1 MILNSRILK
10 TVLGYG
16 LSLIEKITGVS
27 FKKNNLTS
35 IFNYLHISFNITT
48 SGQPTRQQLDAIQ
61 SNGYK
66 KIINLAPPIAE
77 NSLANE
83 ADLVADSGMDY
94 INIPVDFSHPTEADF
109 EQFVLHMQNQD
120 SQKIWV
126 HCAANMRVSCFIF
139 KYRTAILGENL
150 IDAEADLK
158 KSGNPTKRG
167 RILSTNQS
175 QSS

>member
-1 MILNSRILK
+1 MIFNSRTLK
-10 TVLGYG
+10 TILSYG
-16 LSLIEKITGVS
+16 LSLIEKITRVN

-35 IFNYLHISFNITT
+35 IFNYLPISSNIAT
-48 SGQPTRQQLDAIQ
+48 SGQPTVQQLGAIR
-61 SNGYK
+61 SDGYQ
-66 KIINLAPPIAE
+66 KIINLAPPIGE

-83 ADLVADSGMDY
+83 ADLVADLGMDY

-139 KYRTAILGENL
+139 KYRTAILDGNL
-150 IDAEADLK
+150 SDAEADLK
-158 KSGNPTKRG
+158 KIWQPNKTWQDFIDKPRSV
-167 RILSTNQS
+167 
-175 QSS
+175 

>member
-1 MILNSRILK
+1 
-10 TVLGYG
+10 
-16 LSLIEKITGVS
+16 
-27 FKKNNLTS
+27 
-35 IFNYLHISFNITT
+35 
-48 SGQPTRQQLDAIQ
+48 
-61 SNGYK
+61 
-66 KIINLAPPIAE
+66 
-77 NSLANE
+77 
-83 ADLVADSGMDY
+83 MDY

-158 KSGNPTKRG
+158 KIWQPNKTWQDFIDKPKSV
-167 RILSTNQS
+167 
-175 QSS
+175 

>member
-1 MILNSRILK
+1 MIFNSRTLK
-10 TVLGYG
+10 TVLSYG
-16 LSLIEKITGVS
+16 LSLIEKITRVN

-35 IFNYLHISFNITT
+35 IFNYLPISSNIAT
-48 SGQPTRQQLDAIQ
+48 SGQPTAQQLGAIR
-61 SNGYK
+61 SDGYQ
-66 KIINLAPPIAE
+66 KIINLAPPIGE

-83 ADLVADSGMDY
+83 ADLVADLGMDY

-139 KYRTAILGENL
+139 KYRTAILGGNL
-150 IDAEADLK
+150 SDAEAELK
-158 KSGNPTKRG
+158 KIWQPNKLWQDFIDKPRSV
-167 RILSTNQS
+167 
-175 QSS
+175 

>member
-1 MILNSRILK
+1 MIFNSRTLK
-10 TVLGYG
+10 TVLGYS
-16 LSLIEKITGVS
+16 LSLIEKITGVN

-35 IFNYLHISFNITT
+35 IFNYLPISSNIAT
-48 SGQPTRQQLDAIQ
+48 SGQPTAQQLGAIR
-61 SNGYK
+61 SDGYQ
-66 KIINLAPPIAE
+66 KIINLAPPIGE

-83 ADLVADSGMDY
+83 ADLVADLGMDY

-139 KYRTAILGENL
+139 KYRTAILGGNL
-150 IDAEADLK
+150 SDAEAELK
-158 KSGNPTKRG
+158 KIWQPNKLWQDFIDKPRSV
-167 RILSTNQS
+167 
-175 QSS
+175 